1 MVEFRRW
8 WDEGDGFRWGKQLQ
22 IVGWIESKSETK
34 VEDEFMISFLF
45 LMMAGSE
52 LEIRHWGH
60 IFSNAVKFWFLFQ
73 KRIWSGQITQGVI
86 LQMNIVEDLLICQYG
101 HQPYGVTKRGKL

>member
-1 MVEFRRW
+1 MVEFRQW
-8 WDEGDGFRWGKQLQ
+8 LDEGDGFRWRKQLQ

-52 LEIRHWGH
+52 LEIRHSGH
-60 IFSNAVKFWFLFQ
+60 VFSNAVKYTTRVV
-73 KRIWSGQITQGVI
+73 K
-86 LQMNIVEDLLICQYG
+86 MNTLRMIYRSPWKSLIFSC
-101 HQPYGVTKRGKL
+101 VLIFV